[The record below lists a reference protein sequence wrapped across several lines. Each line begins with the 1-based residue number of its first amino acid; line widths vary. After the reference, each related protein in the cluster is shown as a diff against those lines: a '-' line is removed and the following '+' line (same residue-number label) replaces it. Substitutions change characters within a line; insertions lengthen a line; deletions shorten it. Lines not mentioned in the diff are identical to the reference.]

1 MTEYQEIFIKSTK
14 VLNQLVEAGEELTN
28 LPFVFDGGIKNDPKT
43 KMNIN
48 LNGLYEVAME
58 NNKNPFIILSQEI
71 ENIVRLCKNSGFQNS
86 NEVFKA
92 ELAIDEAKAMIN
104 NVNPMKIIIGL
115 FQNFLIE
122 YNQINDEDKEK
133 IKEYIKIL
141 IEKVEDQEK

>member
-14 VLNQLVEAGEELTN
+14 VLNQLIEAGEELTN

-58 NNKNPFIILSQEI
+58 SNKNPFIILSQEI
-71 ENIVRLCKNSGFQNS
+71 ENIIRLCKNSGFQNS

>member
-14 VLNQLVEAGEELTN
+14 VLNQLIEAGEELTN

-58 NNKNPFIILSQEI
+58 SNKNPFIILSQEI
-71 ENIVRLCKNSGFQNS
+71 ENIIRLCKNSGFQNS

-122 YNQINDEDKEK
+122 YNQINAEDKEK

-141 IEKVEDQEK
+141 IDKVENKEK